1 MTAGCG
7 PLDWACFEHTPEV
20 FYFFPFISMVQQP
33 YEEGQRPAPPLDATP
48 PAKSVPE
55 IKLRDGLLSVT
66 VFSRSVD
73 KKEKQYFVVPERSF
87 RNDASEWITTHLLHP
102 EDLLPMS
109 LLLQRAYSDLR
120 QANAD
125 AKKKSA

>member
-1 MTAGCG
+1 
-7 PLDWACFEHTPEV
+7 
-20 FYFFPFISMVQQP
+20 MVQQP
-33 YEEGQRPAPPLDATP
+33 YEEGQRPAPPQDATP

-73 KKEKQYFVVPERSF
+73 KKEKQYFIVPERSY
-87 RNDASEWITTHLLHP
+87 RNDASEWVTTHLLHP

-109 LLLQRAYSDLR
+109 LMFQKAYSDLR
-120 QANAD
+120 ASEAV
-125 AKKKSA
+125 AKKNTA